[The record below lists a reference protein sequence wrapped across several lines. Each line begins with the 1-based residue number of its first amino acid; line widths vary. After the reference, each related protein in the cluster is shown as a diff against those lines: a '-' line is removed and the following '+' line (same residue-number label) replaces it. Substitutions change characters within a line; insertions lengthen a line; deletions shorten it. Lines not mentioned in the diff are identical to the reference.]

1 MSPLKKL
8 INIII
13 IPHDDLLMVNVIC
26 TNILNMNVEIKDME
40 VDRDIKYMDIRV
52 VDMDMDLRGVWVFG
66 IWLWTSK
73 MIWRWI

>member
-1 MSPLKKL
+1 
-8 INIII
+8 
-13 IPHDDLLMVNVIC
+13 
-26 TNILNMNVEIKDME
+26 MNVEIKDME
-40 VDRDIKYMDIRV
+40 VDRDIKDMDIRV